1 MEAKV
6 KETDPN
12 VTGVSQ
18 KQNDVTIEDLVK
30 QVQDLKF
37 KVTNLAA
44 KVVNKK
50 LATSRIEEI
59 AKAIPALKEELYG
72 RV

>member
-1 MEAKV
+1 M
-6 KETDPN
+6 P
-12 VTGVSQ
+12 GLSQ

-44 KVVNKK
+44 KVVDKK
-50 LATSRIEEI
+50 LATSKLEEF

-72 RV
+72 RVQ